1 MSGELYDSSNG
12 DVTIPLGRLRAPL
25 GDIYYSTEL
34 IAKLADEA
42 QAGYRTKP
50 WGGVEVGGL
59 LLGTRAGGPITV
71 LERAPLDCE
80 HEYGPAFELTSA
92 EKQRLA
98 GVLEQLQNPERE
110 IVGWYRT
117 TSKELAMT
125 QADTDLADV
134 FFARALALTL
144 VIRRAKDAAPVFGWW
159 QKSTAGEWRFAGE
172 NAAAA
177 RAVAESPLV
186 VAPTAPDI
194 EPVAA
199 APVAN
204 IESQPAA
211 DVPAATSALAVV
223 EPEPASDPQPAAG
236 TQTVVEPEPAPP
248 EPRAGEA
255 EPEPV
260 VPLPPSTTN
269 VVEPYLARFGFRED
283 PFASTSDLRYWVETR
298 THKQAFDKLLYG
310 ILMRKGCLALSGIA
324 GAGKSFV
331 LERVAQSLE
340 HAGVEFAVISNS
352 RLSAEQ
358 FFEILGVDLD
368 LRCQSYRKV
377 QVLVALQDRVME
389 AASRGST
396 VAILVDNAHRL
407 APDVLEEI
415 DLLGNYDSRR
425 GKLLQVVLSGDLEL
439 DDKIRALDSLRQRL
453 AVRVRVDPLDEPA
466 AAAYI
471 RSRVQNAGADSALFP
486 DDVAR
491 EIFART
497 RGLPR
502 LINALASAVLE
513 RAFEVDEQR
522 LTPDMV
528 THAAAEAQL
537 DAAVGA

>member
-1 MSGELYDSSNG
+1 MSGELYGSSNR
-12 DVTIPLGRLRAPL
+12 DVTIPLRRLRAPL

-34 IAKLADEA
+34 IANLADEA
-42 QAGYRTKP
+42 QEGYRTKP
-50 WGGVEVGGL
+50 WGGVEAGGL
-59 LLGTRAGGPITV
+59 LLGTRAGGPVTV
-71 LERAPLDCE
+71 LERAPLECE
-80 HEYGPAFELTSA
+80 HEYGPAFELTAA
-92 EKQRLA
+92 EKERLA
-98 GVLEQLQNPERE
+98 GVFERLQNPERE

-125 QADTDLADV
+125 QADTDLADA
-134 FFARALALTL
+134 FFGRALALTL
-144 VIRRAKDAAPVFGWW
+144 VIRRAKDAVPVFGWW
-159 QKSTAGEWRFAGE
+159 QKTTAGDWRFAGE

-177 RAVAESPLV
+177 QPVAESPLV
-186 VAPTAPDI
+186 VAPPAPDI
-194 EPVAA
+194 EPQPVVA
-199 APVAN
+199 
-204 IESQPAA
+204 
-211 DVPAATSALAVV
+211 VPAANVEPKPALEAPPATSVQPAI
-223 EPEPASDPQPAAG
+223 EPEPVPEA
-236 TQTVVEPEPAPP
+236 VVVQPEPAPL
-248 EPRAGEA
+248 EPGAGEV

-260 VPLPPSTTN
+260 VPLPPSTAN

-283 PFASTSDLRYWVETR
+283 PFASTSDLRYWIETR
-298 THKQAFDKLLYG
+298 THKQAYDKLLYG
-310 ILMRKGCLALSGIA
+310 ILMRKGCLALAGMA
-324 GAGKSFV
+324 GAGKTFV

-340 HAGVEFAVISNS
+340 HAGVDFAVISNS
-352 RLSAEQ
+352 RLSAGE

-471 RSRVQNAGADSALFP
+471 RGRVEKAGADAALFP

-502 LINALASAVLE
+502 LINALACAVLE
-513 RAFEVDEQR
+513 RAFELDEQR

-528 THAAAEAQL
+528 THAAAETQL